1 MCTSVVARYF
11 KAGIAC
17 NFNALNIPWRYL
29 TQTGALPGDDAA
41 GDEILVPGSAMAS
54 TGSGAMEDSLGI
66 GDICWQ
72 IAEKTVL
79 RA

>member
-1 MCTSVVARYF
+1 
-11 KAGIAC
+11 
-17 NFNALNIPWRYL
+17 
-29 TQTGALPGDDAA
+29 
-41 GDEILVPGSAMAS
+41 MAS